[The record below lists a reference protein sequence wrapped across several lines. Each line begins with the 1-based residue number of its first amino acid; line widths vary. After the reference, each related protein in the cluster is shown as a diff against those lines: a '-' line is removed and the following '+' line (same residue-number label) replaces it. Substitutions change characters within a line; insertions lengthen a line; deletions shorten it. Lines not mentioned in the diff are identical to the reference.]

1 MLQFLLTK
9 PVSSPLVVPA
19 MHRLQASGQ
28 EFQADHDA
36 EGWRARERE
45 RERDCEKRH
54 GLFFGCMRPDRQDN
68 SWRFSK
74 GDPNGQGMCVSENR
88 CVQRYVNKG
97 GGCEGFPS
105 RYGAASTWAS
115 LRHPAIVVGSDRY
128 SFFFCGG
135 GRGERSISITSSPL
149 R

>member
-45 RERDCEKRH
+45 RETAKKDMAC
-54 GLFFGCMRPDRQDN
+54 
-68 SWRFSK
+68 S
-74 GDPNGQGMCVSENR
+74 
-88 CVQRYVNKG
+88 
-97 GGCEGFPS
+97 
-105 RYGAASTWAS
+105 
-115 LRHPAIVVGSDRY
+115 SDV
-128 SFFFCGG
+128 
-135 GRGERSISITSSPL
+135 
-149 R
+149 